1 MSGVITSANSELLS
15 DGWELQVHGDSEA
28 EVLHVSHK
36 EKILASPAWVKDIF
50 TGEAIPNDRCFFY
63 LQGIGQCPEAIP
75 RMQQHL
81 QAGHEGD
88 TWF

>member
-1 MSGVITSANSELLS
+1 MSDVIA
-15 DGWELQVHGDSEA
+15 DGWE
-28 EVLHVSHK
+28 EVLHMSQT
-36 EKILASPAWVKDIF
+36 EKILASPAQFKDII
-50 TGEAIPNDRCFFY
+50 TGEAIPNDRQFPEE
-63 LQGIGQCPEAIP
+63 IGQCPEAIP

>member
-36 EKILASPAWVKDIF
+36 EKILASPACVKDIF
-50 TGEAIPNDRCFFY
+50 TGEAIPNDRQFPEE
-63 LQGIGQCPEAIP
+63 IGQYPEAIP

-81 QAGHEGD
+81 QAGHEGH